1 MSVLTSMSFTLTNME
16 VLISVS
22 HLILNLYFL
31 TWKHNS
37 LFKRVEVL
45 QAILITDDSLC
56 QSGFAGYSRGPEDIV
71 YWCRRQHVLKTPLKT
86 W

>member
-1 MSVLTSMSFTLTNME
+1 MSFTLTNIE

-22 HLILNLYFL
+22 HLILNLYFR

-45 QAILITDDSLC
+45 KAILITDSLLG
-56 QSGFAGYSRGPEDIV
+56 QSGFAVYSRGPEDIV
-71 YWCRRQHVLKTPLKT
+71 YWCRRQLVLKTPLQT